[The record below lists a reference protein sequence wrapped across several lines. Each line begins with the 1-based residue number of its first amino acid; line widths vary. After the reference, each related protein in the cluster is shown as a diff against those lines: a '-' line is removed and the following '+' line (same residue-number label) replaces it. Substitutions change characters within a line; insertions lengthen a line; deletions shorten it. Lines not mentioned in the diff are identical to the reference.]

1 MSEEKLRIF
10 RSDSFPAYLLM
21 LVALSGEFPTALTH
35 RLPASKSYADFAVK
49 GLKRDSLL
57 RTYYHNGL
65 RGLRL
70 TSRAKKLLSAEYPDR
85 FASLFTGDPAT
96 NTPKYTLVHR
106 LRLHRMAEVLVTMLN
121 AGVTVLPWEKPVV
134 FSPTPLTDAP
144 YIDRPT
150 YYSSREVKNLG
161 LMSNKIRGSRAAGV
175 LLTDGGIFV
184 VYNTGGSEMKWR
196 HKAEMRLKS
205 LLEIELCLH
214 RLPDQFSDAEQSAI
228 MFGADMSRLLPLMG
242 VGTVNRQSCFLSG
255 ESFPCFHYLTSDHY
269 GEVILQL
276 ICDPEKKQSLDT
288 ILTEDLSPAHPGLF
302 MENDAM
308 DGDDPVLFG
317 YTCDMPRIKRF
328 DNALHL
334 HDKKGTLYCFDFQED
349 ALRELCGPNV
359 SIQAIDFDAYEAN
372 VFHADTDSSCC
383 NTQET

>member
-1 MSEEKLRIF
+1 MSEEKLRML
-10 RSDSFPAYLLM
+10 RPGSFPAYLLM
-21 LVALSGEFPTALTH
+21 LVALSGEFPTTLTH
-35 RLPASKSYADFAVK
+35 RLSASKSYADFAVK
-49 GLKRDSLL
+49 GLKHDNLL

-70 TSRAKKLLSAEYPDR
+70 TARAKTLLSAEYPDR
-85 FASLFTGDPAT
+85 FVSLFTGDTAT
-96 NTPKYTLVHR
+96 STPKYTLVHR

-121 AGVTVLPWEKPVV
+121 AGVTVLPWEKSTV

-161 LMSNKIRGSRAAGV
+161 LMANKIRGSRAAGV
-175 LLTDGGIFV
+175 LLTDQRIFV
-184 VYNTGGSEMKWR
+184 VYNTGASEMKWE

-214 RLPDQFSDAEQSAI
+214 RLPDQFSDVGQSAI
-228 MFGADMSRLLPLMG
+228 MFGADMSHLLPLMG
-242 VGTVNRQSCFLSG
+242 VDSVNRQSYFLSG
-255 ESFPCFHYLTSDHY
+255 ESFPHFYYLTSDHY
-269 GEVILQL
+269 GEVLLQL
-276 ICDPEKKQSLDT
+276 VCGPGKKQSLDS
-288 ILTEDLSPAHPGLF
+288 ILSEDLSPAQPGLVV
-302 MENDAM
+302 ENDAM

-328 DNALHL
+328 DNALHI

-349 ALRELCGPNV
+349 ILRELCGPNV
-359 SIQAIDFDAYEAN
+359 SIQAIDFEAYEAN
-372 VFHADTDSSCC
+372 VFHADTDPLCG